1 MNTIL
6 TAQQSGMGVYGYL
19 AQVQSAY
26 SQFLQIKIQLN
37 QLDIELKRVNDAFES
52 IPTLQNLS
60 IVNAVWNRK
69 YSIMQQMPT
78 ISESIVGNLVLATRD
93 ALLSLQKSLAN
104 RNTMGAMLDDST
116 ISSICVFVEPDKSQL
131 NLVSY
136 YKQRCVNEGILML
149 ISDIEMRIMMTGML
163 LPNFDRLKRI
173 IRGY

>member
-26 SQFLQIKIQLN
+26 SQYLQIKTQLK
-37 QLDIELKRVNDAFES
+37 QMDVELKRANDTFES
-52 IPTLQNLS
+52 MPTLQNLS
-60 IVNAVWNRK
+60 AVNAVWNQK
-69 YSIMQQMPT
+69 NSIMQQIPAL
-78 ISESIVGNLVLATRD
+78 SESIVGNLVLATRN
-93 ALLSLQKSLAN
+93 ALSSLQMSVAN
-104 RNTMGAMLDDST
+104 RNTMGATLDDMA
-116 ISSICVFVEPDKSQL
+116 ISSICVFIEPDKSQL

-149 ISDIEMRIMMTGML
+149 VSDIEVRIMMSGMF
-163 LPNFDRLKRI
+163 LPNFDRLKKI